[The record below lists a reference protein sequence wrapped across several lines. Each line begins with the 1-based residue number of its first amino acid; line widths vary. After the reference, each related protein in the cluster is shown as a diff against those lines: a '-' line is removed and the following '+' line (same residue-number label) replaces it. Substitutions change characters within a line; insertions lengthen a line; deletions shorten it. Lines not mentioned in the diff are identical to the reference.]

1 MVILFCRI
9 LIFYQDPPCEVH
21 TCSQS
26 RLCSGQSWT
35 DGPGRP
41 AKIVIWGKELYIVRW
56 SKYKIS
62 IFNTSTLSSY
72 LIYFQD
78 LAVNKF
84 LSLIISEICNNLN
97 ITSALLHSANMVN
110 SSFNCKK
117 KIPNFMEQK
126 FSISQNIYQKHFVIL
141 TFDFD
146 VHIWARNNI
155 LYLSIIYCYC
165 YSIPCK

>member
-9 LIFYQDPPCEVH
+9 LIFYQDPPSEVH

-41 AKIVIWGKELYIVRW
+41 AKIAIWGKEVELYIVRW
-56 SKYKIS
+56 LKYKIF
-62 IFNTSTLSSY
+62 IFTSTSSSY
-72 LIYFQD
+72 LIYFCRKFD
-78 LAVNKF
+78 FAVNKF

-97 ITSALLHSANMVN
+97 IISALLHSANMVN

-155 LYLSIIYCYC
+155 L
-165 YSIPCK
+165 